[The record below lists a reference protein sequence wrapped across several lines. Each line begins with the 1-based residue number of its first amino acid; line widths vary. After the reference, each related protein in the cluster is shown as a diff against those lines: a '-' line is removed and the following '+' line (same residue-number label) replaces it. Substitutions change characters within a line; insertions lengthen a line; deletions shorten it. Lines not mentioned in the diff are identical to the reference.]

1 MLSTSKDNSRIKE
14 IRKLLNKKYSLEKG
28 LFVIEGENLVEESI
42 KTNLLKELYV
52 LEGCEC
58 KYNFQYDEVTHEVMK
73 SVSDLKSVPRLLGV
87 AEIKND
93 NKIGNRIVILDDIQ
107 DPGNAGTIIRNAVA
121 FGIDTV
127 VFSKSSV
134 SAYNEKVLRSTGGMI
149 FNINIIIDDL
159 EHIINQIKDN
169 NIKVIG
175 TSLNTSKSLETLDKI
190 DNFAIIFGNEG
201 NGVSNKI
208 LSLCDEV
215 IKINMNNKCESLNVA
230 VSSGIVLYTLWSK
243 NE

>member
-1 MLSTSKDNSRIKE
+1 MLITFKDNGRIKE
-14 IRKLLNKKYSLEKG
+14 IRQILNKKYSLEKG
-28 LFVIEGENLVEESI
+28 LFIIEGENLVEEAI
-42 KTNLLKELYV
+42 KNNLLKELYV
-52 LEGCEC
+52 LEGYEC
-58 KYNFQYDEVTHEVMK
+58 KYDFQYDEVTHEVMK
-73 SVSDLKSVPRLLGV
+73 SISDLKSTPRLLGV
-87 AEIKND
+87 AKIKKEE
-93 NKIGNRIVILDDIQ
+93 KIGKKIIILDDIQ

-134 SAYNEKVLRSTGGMI
+134 SVYNEKTLRSTGGMI

-159 EHIINQIKDN
+159 EHVISQIKDN

-175 TSLNTSKSLETLDKI
+175 TSLNTSKSLETLEKM

-201 NGVSNKI
+201 NGVSEDI

-215 IKINMNNKCESLNVA
+215 IKINMNSKCESLNVA
-230 VSSGIVLYTLWSK
+230 VSSGIVLYNLWSK

>member
-1 MLSTSKDNSRIKE
+1 MLITSKDNGRIKE
-14 IRKLLNKKYSLEKG
+14 IRKILNKKYSLEKG
-28 LFVIEGENLVEESI
+28 LFIIEGENLVEEAI
-42 KTNLLKELYV
+42 KNNLLKELYV
-52 LEGCEC
+52 LEGYEC
-58 KYNFQYDEVTHEVMK
+58 KYDFQYDEVTHEVMK
-73 SVSDLKSVPRLLGV
+73 SISNLKSTPRLLGV
-87 AEIKND
+87 AKIKKEE
-93 NKIGNRIVILDDIQ
+93 KIGKKIIILDDIQ

-134 SAYNEKVLRSTGGMI
+134 SVYNEKTLRSTGGMI

-159 EHIINQIKDN
+159 EHVISQIKDN

-175 TSLNTSKSLETLDKI
+175 TSLNTSKSLETLEKM

-201 NGVSNKI
+201 NGVSKDI

-215 IKINMNNKCESLNVA
+215 IKINMNSKCESLNVA
-230 VSSGIVLYTLWSK
+230 VSSGIVLYNLWSK

>member
-1 MLSTSKDNSRIKE
+1 MLITSKDNGRIKE
-14 IRKLLNKKYSLEKG
+14 IRKILNKKYSLEKG
-28 LFVIEGENLVEESI
+28 LFIIEGENLVEEAI
-42 KTNLLKELYV
+42 KNNLLKELYV
-52 LEGCEC
+52 LKGCEC
-58 KYNFQYDEVTHEVMK
+58 KYDFQYDEVTHEVMK
-73 SVSDLKSVPRLLGV
+73 SISDLKSTPRLLGV
-87 AEIKND
+87 AKIKKEE
-93 NKIGNRIVILDDIQ
+93 KIGKRIVILDDIQ

-134 SAYNEKVLRSTGGMI
+134 SAYNEKTLRSTGGMI

-159 EHIINQIKDN
+159 ENVISQIKTND
-169 NIKVIG
+169 IKVIG
-175 TSLNTSKSLETLDKI
+175 TSLNTSKSLETLEKM

-201 NGVSNKI
+201 NGVSEDI

-215 IKINMNNKCESLNVA
+215 IKINMNSKCESLNVA
-230 VSSGIVLYTLWSK
+230 VSSGIVLYNLWSK

>member
-1 MLSTSKDNSRIKE
+1 MLITSKDNGRIKE
-14 IRKLLNKKYSLEKG
+14 IRKILNKKYSLEKG
-28 LFVIEGENLVEESI
+28 LFIIEGENLVEEAI
-42 KTNLLKELYV
+42 KNNLLKELYV
-52 LEGCEC
+52 LEGYEC
-58 KYNFQYDEVTHEVMK
+58 KYDFQYDEVTHEVMK
-73 SVSDLKSVPRLLGV
+73 SISNLKSTPRLLGV
-87 AEIKND
+87 AKIKKEE
-93 NKIGNRIVILDDIQ
+93 KIGKKIIILDNIQ

-134 SAYNEKVLRSTGGMI
+134 SVYNEKTLRSTGGMI

-159 EHIINQIKDN
+159 EHVISQIKDN

-175 TSLNTSKSLETLDKI
+175 TSLNTSKSLETLEKM

-201 NGVSNKI
+201 NGVSEDI

-215 IKINMNNKCESLNVA
+215 IKINMNSKCESLNVA
-230 VSSGIVLYTLWSK
+230 VSSGIVLYNLWSK

>member
-1 MLSTSKDNSRIKE
+1 MLITSKDNGRIKE
-14 IRKLLNKKYSLEKG
+14 IRKILNKKYSLEKG
-28 LFVIEGENLVEESI
+28 LFIIEGENLVEEAI
-42 KTNLLKELYV
+42 KNNLLKELYV
-52 LEGCEC
+52 LEGYEC
-58 KYNFQYDEVTHEVMK
+58 KYDFQYDEVTHEVMK
-73 SVSDLKSVPRLLGV
+73 SISDLKSTPRLLGV
-87 AEIKND
+87 AKIKKEE
-93 NKIGNRIVILDDIQ
+93 KIGKKIIILDDIQ

-134 SAYNEKVLRSTGGMI
+134 SVYNEKTLRSTGGMI

-159 EHIINQIKDN
+159 EHVISQIKDN

-175 TSLNTSKSLETLDKI
+175 TSLNTSKSLETLEKM

-201 NGVSNKI
+201 NGVSKDI

-215 IKINMNNKCESLNVA
+215 IKINMNSKCESLNVA
-230 VSSGIVLYTLWSK
+230 VSSGIVLYNLWSK

>member
-1 MLSTSKDNSRIKE
+1 MLITSKDNNRIKE
-14 IRKLLNKKYSLEKG
+14 IRKLLNKKYSFEKG
-28 LFVIEGENLVEESI
+28 LFVIEGENLIEEAI
-42 KTNLLKELYV
+42 KNNLLKELYV
-52 LEGCEC
+52 LEGSKC

-73 SVSDLKSVPRLLGV
+73 SISDLKSTPRLLGV
-87 AEIKND
+87 AKIKND
-93 NKIGNRIVILDDIQ
+93 NKIGNKIVILDDIQ

-149 FNINIIIDDL
+149 FNINILIDDL
-159 EHIINQIKDN
+159 EHIISQIKDN

-175 TSLNTSKSLETLDKI
+175 TSLNTSKSFETLDKM
-190 DNFAIIFGNEG
+190 DKFAIIFGNEG
-201 NGVSNKI
+201 NGVSNNI

-215 IKINMNNKCESLNVA
+215 IKINMNSKCESLNVA
-230 VSSGIVLYTLWSK
+230 VSSGIVLYNLWSK

>member
-1 MLSTSKDNSRIKE
+1 MLITSKDNGRIKE
-14 IRKLLNKKYSLEKG
+14 IRKILNKKYSLEKG
-28 LFVIEGENLVEESI
+28 LFIIEGENLVEEAI
-42 KTNLLKELYV
+42 KNNLLKELYV
-52 LEGCEC
+52 LEGYEC
-58 KYNFQYDEVTHEVMK
+58 KYDFQYDEVTHEVMK
-73 SVSDLKSVPRLLGV
+73 SISDLKSTPRLLGV
-87 AEIKND
+87 AKIKKEE
-93 NKIGNRIVILDDIQ
+93 KIGEKIIILDDIQ

-134 SAYNEKVLRSTGGMI
+134 SVYNEKTLRSTGGMI

-159 EHIINQIKDN
+159 EHVISQIKDN

-175 TSLNTSKSLETLDKI
+175 TSLNTSKSLETLEKM

-201 NGVSNKI
+201 NGVSENI

-215 IKINMNNKCESLNVA
+215 IKINMNSKCESLNVA
-230 VSSGIVLYTLWSK
+230 VSSGIVLYNLWSK